1 LEVNGAPILGW
12 LIPVGFILVFL
23 LILGYLTRQREPLQ
37 RTPSFEGIEPPGLVR
52 AYDFMSRTPQFTL
65 LRLLVA
71 SQLKRYHP
79 SGRLVDI
86 GCGPGY
92 LLGVIG
98 RRFRR
103 LQLMGIDI
111 SKTMVEAAHRSLAHK
126 GLGSRVA
133 FREGDIERLPLQ
145 DDSVDFIVSTF
156 SLHHWGNPLE
166 ALREVHRVLKPKGQF
181 LLFDLRRDARS
192 LLYWFLRFATT
203 FVVPQPL
210 RQVTEPLGSLL
221 ASYTTREMQTYL
233 AKVAFQKTGITSGL
247 IWLFVWGQKG

>member
-12 LIPVGFILVFL
+12 LIPIGFILAFL
-23 LILGYLTRQREPLQ
+23 LILRYLTRHREPL
-37 RTPSFEGIEPPGLVR
+37 RRKPSFEGIEPPGLVR
-52 AYDFMSRTPQFTL
+52 AYDFISRTPQFTL
-65 LRLLVA
+65 LRVLVVL
-71 SQLKRYHP
+71 QLKRHRP
-79 SGRLVDI
+79 SGRFVDV

-92 LLGVIG
+92 LLGVVG

-111 SKTMVEAAHRSLAHK
+111 SQTMIDAARRSLAHK
-126 GLGSRVA
+126 GLGDRVA
-133 FREGDIERLPLQ
+133 FRQGDIGRLPLH
-145 DDSVDFIVSTF
+145 DNSVDFVVSTF

-192 LLYWFLRFATT
+192 LVYWFLRFATT

-210 RQVTEPLGSLL
+210 RQVKEPLGSLL
-221 ASYTTREMQTYL
+221 ASYTAREMQTCL
-233 AKVAFQKTGITSGL
+233 AKVAFRKTSTTSGL

>member
-1 LEVNGAPILGW
+1 MEVNSAPILGW
-12 LIPVGFILVFL
+12 LIPLGFILAFL
-23 LILGYLTRQREPLQ
+23 LILSYLTRQREPLL
-37 RTPSFEGIEPPGLVR
+37 RKASFEGIEPPGLVR
-52 AYDFMSRTPQFTL
+52 AYDFISRTPQFTL
-65 LRLLVA
+65 LRLVVV

-79 SGRLVDI
+79 SGHLVDI

-111 SKTMVEAAHRSLAHK
+111 SQTMIEAAHRSLAHK
-126 GLGSRVA
+126 GLGDRVA
-133 FREGDIERLPLQ
+133 FRQGDIERLPLQ
-145 DDSVDFIVSTF
+145 DNSVDFVVSTF

-166 ALREVHRVLKPKGQF
+166 ALREVHRVLKPKGQL
-181 LLFDLRRDARS
+181 LLFDLRRDARA

-210 RQVTEPLGSLL
+210 RQVKEPLGSLL
-221 ASYTTREMQTYL
+221 ASYTAREMQTYL
-233 AKVAFQKTGITSGL
+233 AKVAFGKTSITSGPL
-247 IWLFVWGQKG
+247 WLFVWGQKG